1 MDFQET
7 DLCEGFILVPDKNLF
22 EKEDKKKKKRE
33 MVVHCTTKRQVE
45 E

>member
-7 DLCEGFILVPDKNLF
+7 DLCEGFILVPDMNLF
-22 EKEDKKKKKRE
+22 EKEDKKKRE